1 MGVAAADFFGR
12 ISRKK
17 ERKMMNRK
25 QLEKALDRMQ
35 YDLKDT
41 GHFDGRWM
49 VRSRVLDYHW
59 SFDTLDGVRRFV
71 VDEKAMYRYARSVA
85 NYRGK

>member
-1 MGVAAADFFGR
+1 ME
-12 ISRKK
+12 KK
-17 ERKMMNRK
+17 ERKKMNRK
-25 QLEKALDRMQ
+25 QLEKALSDMQ

-49 VRSRVLDYHW
+49 VRSRVLEYHW

-71 VDEKAMYRYARSVA
+71 IDEKAMYRYAKA
-85 NYRGK
+85 NGASLRK